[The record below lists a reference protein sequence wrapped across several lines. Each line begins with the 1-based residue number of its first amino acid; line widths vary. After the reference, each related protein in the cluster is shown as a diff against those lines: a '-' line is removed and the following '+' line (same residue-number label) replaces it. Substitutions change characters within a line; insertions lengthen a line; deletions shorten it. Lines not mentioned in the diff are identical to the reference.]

1 MKISVIVPVYNS
13 EKYIARCIQSIL
25 TQTYHDWELLL
36 VDDGS
41 TDRSQHILKE
51 YELKDQRIKVL
62 YQNHGGAGLARNLG
76 INNAVGDYIVFVDS
90 DDTIENNY
98 FMLLSQMKTDVVFID
113 SNQVDESFR
122 LIKRERMSVHKYK
135 TKDEILR
142 SQMTGKI
149 PWGGW
154 RKAVKKDII
163 HKNNIYYT
171 NHTIGEEAIFSFL
184 VLWYAKDYSFIDAP
198 VYNYI
203 QHDDS
208 LSHTLLDDPWGDVAL
223 ALKEKLLDLNI
234 YHEFATAINAFIL
247 TAAAVSLDRMA
258 KKYTNK
264 EYSLKAQSRINRLK
278 NEIDNNYKIDYK
290 NMKNEAVILSPF
302 LLNGCIKAI
311 YCISK
316 ARLLYNKLLNNW

>member
-223 ALKEKLLDLNI
+223 ALKEKLIELNI
-234 YHEFATAINAFIL
+234 YRDFASTINAFIL

-258 KKYTNK
+258 QKYSKKD
-264 EYSLKAQSRINRLK
+264 YSIKAQCRISSMK
-278 NEIDNNYKIDYK
+278 KDMDFNYKIDYK
-290 NMKNEAVILSPF
+290 NIGKKAFLLTPF
-302 LLNGCIKAI
+302 LVSGFIKPI
-311 YCISK
+311 YFASKLKSKIS
-316 ARLLYNKLLNNW
+316 